1 MGGNTQ
7 GNHNSLAVT
16 TIDILILTSTVNER
30 WLAFREQEI
39 GHFIKAIKIEVL
51 LISQNLDVLGK
62 MRLTSQYTSCSVVP
76 PGISAFLA
84 LFQVL

>member
-1 MGGNTQ
+1 MGKNTQ

-16 TIDILILTSTVNER
+16 TIDILILISTVNER

-39 GHFIKAIKIEVL
+39 GHFIKAIKIVL
-51 LISQNLDVLGK
+51 LISQNLNVLGK

-76 PGISAFLA
+76 PGISAFIA

>member
-1 MGGNTQ
+1 MGKNTQ

-16 TIDILILTSTVNER
+16 TIDILILISTVSER
-30 WLAFREQEI
+30 WLAFCEQEI
-39 GHFIKAIKIEVL
+39 GHFIKAIKIVL

-76 PGISAFLA
+76 PGISAFIA